1 MRNVCTKNWSFVDV
15 LRIYD
20 KLFFFFIFDFYFQ
33 RIEKKKIFREYGFR
47 VTNSINCELISSL
60 NFNLEIREESN
71 EEVNKQINKI
81 RNLITNLI
89 KINLET
95 LDKRT
100 ITIFKRIIPHIA
112 FSLCRYSPSPHFD
125 KEKMSQSL
133 EIVSTV
139 GAPSQW
145 PRRNGEKGPAMEN
158 IGLERGTGQGRR
170 HRGDPCTCRASHVW
184 NRACPVP
191 KHGPRLGHLRK
202 IPEWT
207 RSNVP

>member
-1 MRNVCTKNWSFVDV
+1 MYYAYMTNF
-15 LRIYD
+15 
-20 KLFFFFIFDFYFQ
+20 FFFFIFDFYFQ
-33 RIEKKKIFREYGFR
+33 RIEKKRIFREYGFR

-95 LDKRT
+95 LDKRA

-125 KEKMSQSL
+125 KEKMSQGL

-139 GAPSQW
+139 GAPSQ
-145 PRRNGEKGPAMEN
+145 
-158 IGLERGTGQGRR
+158 
-170 HRGDPCTCRASHVW
+170 
-184 NRACPVP
+184 
-191 KHGPRLGHLRK
+191 
-202 IPEWT
+202 
-207 RSNVP
+207 